1 MLDTRAATA
10 YAVHAPTAA
19 DVHILA
25 CEARD
30 TGHTLVAHPRLLD
43 ALHAAIA
50 RFGPIIT
57 RTTLAAVLDVTVR
70 PDPDGIVWEIDDT
83 APGESVVGGVVV
95 LVPDAG

>member
-10 YAVHAPTAA
+10 YAIHAPTAA

-25 CEARD
+25 TEARD
-30 TGHTLVAHPRLLD
+30 LDAAITAHPRLLA

-70 PDPDGIVWEIDDT
+70 PDPDGIVWELDDT
-83 APGESVVGGVVV
+83 DPGDSVVGGVVV
-95 LVPDAG
+95 LVPDGG